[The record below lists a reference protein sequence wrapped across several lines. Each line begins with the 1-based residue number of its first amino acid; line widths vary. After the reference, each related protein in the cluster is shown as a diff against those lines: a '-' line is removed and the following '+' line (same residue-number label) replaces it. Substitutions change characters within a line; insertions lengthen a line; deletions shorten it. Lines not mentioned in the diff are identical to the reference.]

1 MGEELKSIK
10 TSGSYEELVQSIV
23 EIHENLSA
31 IVPMHPSKESQVEKV
46 GYQLRMLSM
55 VLTNL
60 FRKLEKIT
68 GD

>member
-23 EIHENLSA
+23 DIHENLSA
-31 IVPMHPSKESQVEKV
+31 IVPMHNGKVTQIEKI
-46 GYQLRMLSM
+46 GYQLGMLTM

-60 FRKLEKIT
+60 FKIRET
-68 GD
+68 H